1 MAEVQHAKML
11 EPYEFYDKHY
21 LVSLDGTG
29 YFSSNEVH
37 CENCCVRQHRDG
49 KVTYYH
55 QILSA
60 VMVHPEIKTVLPLC
74 IEPIM
79 NQDGSTKNDC
89 ERNAG
94 KRLISDLRREHPH
107 LKIVMIED
115 GLGSNGPHIRE
126 LMAHNMH
133 FILGAKPGDHKEL
146 FHWVKSVACKEHTV
160 VRNQIE
166 HRFKYVNQVPL
177 NFANID
183 LNINFLEYEEKNIKT
198 GKVQHFSWVTDL
210 ELNKDNVY
218 EIMRGGRARWRI
230 ENETFNTL
238 KNQGYEFEH
247 NFGHGY
253 QHLSTVFANLMFLAF
268 LVDQVQQLCCP
279 LFQQALR
286 RLKRK
291 ICLWAQWRQYF
302 FCLLFDNWEEFLR
315 AMAEGLVTQRP
326 VFLNSS

>member
-1 MAEVQHAKML
+1 
-11 EPYEFYDKHY
+11 
-21 LVSLDGTG
+21 
-29 YFSSNEVH
+29 
-37 CENCCVRQHRDG
+37 
-49 KVTYYH
+49 
-55 QILSA
+55 
-60 VMVHPEIKTVLPLC
+60 
-74 IEPIM
+74 
-79 NQDGSTKNDC
+79 
-89 ERNAG
+89 
-94 KRLISDLRREHPH
+94 
-107 LKIVMIED
+107 
-115 GLGSNGPHIRE
+115 
-126 LMAHNMH
+126 
-133 FILGAKPGDHKEL
+133 
-146 FHWVKSVACKEHTV
+146 V

-177 NFANID
+177 NFENID